1 MALRSS
7 SLLMRRSH
15 FLCIAGGALAAPSL
29 PSLKGRTFLQRF
41 AAAPYPHSGR
51 PYRDSTIG
59 IYVPANHRAADT
71 IDYVVHFHGFC
82 NDVAHVLHRYR
93 LREQLDMSGRNA
105 ILVVPQG
112 PKDARDDDFGK
123 LQHDDGGFARLIDET
138 AAFLHKQGVTQA
150 TATGKIVL
158 SSHSGGYGGEAGVL
172 ARGGLTDAITDVLM
186 FDTAY
191 AFYDTFASW
200 VKARD
205 DNHLLSVFTTD
216 TENGNVY
223 LMSLIQG
230 PQPNIFIH
238 TAHGM
243 TLAELQTRA
252 PTFILA
258 TVAHDELMQ
267 RYNWFSLFLRATALT
282 AV

>member
-1 MALRSS
+1 MTA
-7 SLLMRRSH
+7 
-15 FLCIAGGALAAPSL
+15 
-29 PSLKGRTFLQRF
+29 
-41 AAAPYPHSGR
+41 
-51 PYRDSTIG
+51 
-59 IYVPANHRAADT
+59 
-71 IDYVVHFHGFC
+71 
-82 NDVAHVLHRYR
+82 
-93 LREQLDMSGRNA
+93 
-105 ILVVPQG
+105 
-112 PKDARDDDFGK
+112 
-123 LQHDDGGFARLIDET
+123 GFARLIDEI
-138 AAFLHKQGVTQA
+138 AAFLRTQGVTQA
-150 TATGKIVL
+150 TGTGKVVL

-172 ARGGLTDAITDVLM
+172 ARGGLSDAITDVLM

-191 AFYDTFASW
+191 AFYDVFASW

-205 DNHLLSVFTTD
+205 GNHLLSLFTAD

-230 PQPNIFIH
+230 PTPNIFVH

-252 PTFILA
+252 PTFVLT

-267 RYNWFSLFLRATALT
+267 RYNWFSLFLQATALT

>member
-1 MALRSS
+1 
-7 SLLMRRSH
+7 MRRSD
-15 FLCIAGGALAAPSL
+15 FLCVAGGALASPSL
-29 PSLKGRTFLQRF
+29 PVLRGRTFLQQF
-41 AAAPYPHSGR
+41 AAAPYPHAGR

-59 IYVPANHRAADT
+59 IYVPAHYRAEDT
-71 IDYVVHFHGFC
+71 IDYVVHFHGWC
-82 NDVAHVLHRYR
+82 NDVRRVLERYR
-93 LREQLDMSGRNA
+93 LREQLDLSGRNA

-112 PKDARDDDFGK
+112 PKDARDSDFGK
-123 LQHDDGGFARLIDET
+123 LEHDAGGFARLADEI
-138 AAFLHKQGVTQA
+138 AAFLRAQGVTQG
-150 TATGKIVL
+150 TRTGKIVL

-172 ARGGLTDAITDVLM
+172 ARGGVADAITDVLM

-191 AFYDTFASW
+191 GFYDDFASW

-205 DNHLLSVFTTD
+205 GNHLISVFTTD

-230 PQPNIFIH
+230 PQPNIFVH

-243 TLAELQTRA
+243 TLAQLQTRA
-252 PTFILA
+252 PTFILT

-267 RYNWFSLFLRATALT
+267 RYNWFALFLRTTALT
-282 AV
+282 A